1 MLSSKNHSQNIKSWL
16 IRNVHCFIETNNMDE
31 VEPESSRKS
40 ITNKIH
46 NIANSYI
53 IKLRKCITSMKK
65 QKLSKHMFNT
75 LKYSKI
81 VQERPKTV
89 FFYYLL
95 ESSFCCWMYK
105 FH

>member
-1 MLSSKNHSQNIKSWL
+1 MLSSKNHNQNIKSWL
-16 IRNVHCFIETNNMDE
+16 IRNVHRFIETNNMDE

-65 QKLSKHMFNT
+65 QKLSKHMFDT

-89 FFYYLL
+89 LFYNLL